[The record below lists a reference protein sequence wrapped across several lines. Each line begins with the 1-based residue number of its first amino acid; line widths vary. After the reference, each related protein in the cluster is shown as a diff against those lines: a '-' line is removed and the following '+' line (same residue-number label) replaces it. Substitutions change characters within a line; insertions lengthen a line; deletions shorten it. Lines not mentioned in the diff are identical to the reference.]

1 MIWGLF
7 SIQLNFL
14 KFSTMLNKK
23 QLRFLEL
30 SYGKIKSK
38 ELFMRKP
45 QKHKNKFHF
54 GKTLPKCPIKFRLWI
69 YLIRKS
75 FQSVISALWNI
86 PFISYNSICF
96 IHIFC
101 SINQNWY
108 FSRISELNFYRRSHG
123 KEICNKLAL
132 NEEAISRSGRIFSDF
147 SRTIE
152 IIIYVVALRQRG
164 VFSSWKVIMQ
174 NILGGN
180 LIIC

>member
-1 MIWGLF
+1 M
-7 SIQLNFL
+7 S
-14 KFSTMLNKK
+14 KK
-23 QLRFLEL
+23 QLRFSWIFLCENQ
-30 SYGKIKSK
+30 IKRIIYEK
-38 ELFMRKP
+38 NRK
-45 QKHKNKFHF
+45 NT
-54 GKTLPKCPIKFRLWI
+54 KTNFILAKLLPKCPIKFRLWI

-108 FSRISELNFYRRSHG
+108 FSRISKLNFYRRSHG

-132 NEEAISRSGRIFSDF
+132 NEEAISRSGKIFSDF

-164 VFSSWKVIMQ
+164 VFLSWKVIMQ